1 MTPMNGSVSG
11 DGLLVLIVGASG
23 TGKDSLLRE
32 IERVQQPDSPIRIM
46 RRHITRAPEPSEHH
60 IPLSVERFTALR
72 HAGAFSLHWQAHGLS
87 YGVGRELEVGLA
99 EGRCCLA
106 SVSRTVVADA
116 RRRFPRTLVVEVV
129 VSEAVR
135 EQRLLRRGREGQ
147 VDVQRRLARRINGST
162 FYAPDLLLDNSGP
175 IGIAAITLL
184 TVLSE
189 RVAWRGAKP

>member
-23 TGKDSLLRE
+23 TGKDTLLRE

-46 RRHITRAPEPSEHH
+46 RRHITRPPEPSERH
-60 IPLSVERFTALR
+60 IPLSDESFTAR
-72 HAGAFSLHWQAHGLS
+72 QKAGAFCLHWQAHGLS
-87 YGVGRELEVGLA
+87 YGIGRELEVELS

-116 RRRFPRTLVVEVV
+116 RHRFPRTLVVEVV

-147 VDVQRRLARRINGST
+147 EDVQRRLARRMDGST
-162 FYAPDLLLDNSGP
+162 FNTPDVLIDNSGP
-175 IGIAAITLL
+175 IGIAANTLL
-184 TVLSE
+184 TLLAE
-189 RVAWRGAKP
+189 RVVRHGEKP